1 MKIKSLQIHQMK
13 MGTKEK
19 ELKFLLKP
27 VKAGTISE
35 KEVVNFCQSLTQLPR
50 TYISAS
56 LESIIQAMAHYLSL
70 GYSIKFDDLGTFS
83 VTLDSKAVDNVA
95 ETGVSQLKN
104 LFIRF
109 RPSKD
114 LIDNVRGTD
123 IELEGIYKLVDEEK
137 KIYEKVKKN
146 STSDSESTITPD
158 DNGGGGG
165 ASSGGD
171 FVG

>member
-1 MKIKSLQIHQMK
+1 
-13 MGTKEK
+13 
-19 ELKFLLKP
+19 
-27 VKAGTISE
+27 
-35 KEVVNFCQSLTQLPR
+35 
-50 TYISAS
+50 
-56 LESIIQAMAHYLSL
+56 
-70 GYSIKFDDLGTFS
+70 
-83 VTLDSKAVDNVA
+83 
-95 ETGVSQLKN
+95 LKN